1 MDASKLSEELIGRV
15 RAMLDEVEAKTTE
28 FVKSAEDEANELV
41 TSADTKA
48 NGLVASAEDKANAMV
63 TSADKQAKVV
73 MVRAER
79 TAKEAVAS
87 AEETAQEKI
96 ANAEKLAKE
105 RTTSAERLAKERIAI
120 AEADAE
126 RIRSL
131 AESES
136 QARLARVR
144 EALSGL
150 EGVVDNW
157 NFGEDAAPS
166 SETDSDL
173 AEVSE
178 IKQPAPAR
186 PDRDSTQGMRRFAG
200 KHSHD
205 SAAARVVAV
214 KMAMEGTSRERI
226 SSHIDKNYEIESKD
240 ELLDDVM
247 TRAPRAESG

>member
-1 MDASKLSEELIGRV
+1 MDATKLSEELIGRV
-15 RAMLDEVEAKTTE
+15 RAMLDEVETKTTE
-28 FVKSAEDEANELV
+28 FVRDAGDEANELT
-41 TSADTKA
+41 TSADEKA
-48 NGLVASAEDKANAMV
+48 NRLIASAEDKANGLVANAEK
-63 TSADKQAKVV
+63 TAKVV

-79 TAKEAVAS
+79 TARETVAS

-105 RTTSAERLAKERIAI
+105 RTASAEELAKERIAM

-126 RIRSL
+126 RIRSV

-150 EGVVDNW
+150 EGVVDDW
-157 NFGEDAAPS
+157 NFAEDSASS
-166 SETDSDL
+166 SETDSDSDS
-173 AEVSE
+173 AEV
-178 IKQPAPAR
+178 KQFAPAR
-186 PDRDSTQGMRRFAG
+186 PNRDSTQGMRRFAG
-200 KHSHD
+200 KRSHD
-205 SAAARVVAV
+205 SAAARVVAM

-226 SSHIDKNYEIESKD
+226 SSHIDKSYEIESTD